1 MFDQKNYQE
10 WNEKRIN
17 FLLTRFTKDFFKNKT
32 ILELGCGYG
41 FIGNQFY
48 ETGAKVWC
56 CDVRQENV
64 NKGKELFPHL
74 IFSQINLNSEEP
86 FPGLEF
92 DIIIHFG
99 TLYHL
104 SCDLEKH
111 LLKMLS
117 KTKKYMFLETE
128 VSDSF
133 DEKYNLSVKESTD
146 QDQSI
151 DGQGQRPSPAM
162 IEKIF
167 DENNIKYNRCI
178 DVELDCEVG
187 YYSWEPQNTGDWIR
201 KRPNGQIKDGQ
212 RCFWIIKK

>member
-1 MFDQKNYQE
+1 MFDQKNYLE

-17 FLLTRFTKDFFKNKT
+17 FIKKRFDKDFFKDKI

-41 FIGNQFY
+41 FIGNEFY
-48 ETGAKVWC
+48 KMGAKVWC
-56 CDVRQENV
+56 CDVREGNV

-74 IFSQINLNSEEP
+74 IFDCVDLNNETP
-86 FPGLEF
+86 FPDLRF

-104 SCDLEKH
+104 SCDLKEH
-111 LLKMLS
+111 LAEMLIR
-117 KTKKYMFLETE
+117 TKEYMFLETE

-133 DEKYNLSVKESTD
+133 HEDYCLQVKESVD

-151 DGQGQRPSPAM
+151 DGIGQRPSPAM
-162 IEKIF
+162 IERILVK
-167 DENNIKYNRCI
+167 NHVKYNRCV
-178 DVELDCEVG
+178 DEELDCEVG

-201 KRPNGQIKDGQ
+201 KRPDGRVKDGQ
-212 RCFWIIKK
+212 RSFWIIKK